1 MKKTWTLI
9 LSVCLAVCAL
19 CSGFALTSCDSERKK
34 LDLTISN
41 YAEYDG
47 LMAGVPSD
55 SYVSPAAKTVFRA
68 EAYKDEKKKMPKLYG
83 RRKDGSY
90 EQIEFEEENDITTK
104 YGLYNIQ
111 QVGGFIFLIY
121 AKNYTR
127 EYGIPNGF
135 YSDCNPEQY
144 CFLLDTRTGKLFD
157 MSEYRFCGL
166 GRSQCGMV
174 NGELYCK
181 MPFSVSDAYFRYY
194 LCKISVNGNELSIER
209 IIDLEQMSEFE
220 YFSLDKYG
228 NIFSERGQKNYIYN
242 RFGIVKKLDQ
252 PFLIAANGI
261 AYLEKQTID
270 EETGETVS
278 SWGEWINSE
287 GEKETAEFI
296 PEGLSWYREG
306 NYLQTIGYF
315 DYRISCIREL
325 GFGIDFIDYNMGWG
339 GDGSEKFDDY
349 GKYLYQ
355 EDNTYYGLN
364 QNDDGYYGNKAI
376 IKYEFIDD
384 VRYEVEFIDLEKCER
399 YSYNGGDNTVYAGE
413 RVYFLNSEEVY
424 YINMKDGSA
433 HTLSSGYIFKKIY
446 SDNQGGIIFEGLD
459 ERLNT
464 VTGMIGADDSVTV
477 GITPREY
484 EIFYIASLN

>member
-1 MKKTWTLI
+1 MKKKWTLI
-9 LSVCLAVCAL
+9 LSVCLAVCVL
-19 CSGFALTSCDSERKK
+19 CSGFALTACDSERKK

-47 LMAGVPSD
+47 LMAGVPND

-68 EAYKDEKKKMPKLYG
+68 EAYKEKKKMPKLYG

-104 YGLYNIQ
+104 YGLSCIQ
-111 QVGGFIFLIY
+111 QAGEYIFLTY
-121 AKNYTR
+121 TKNYPY
-127 EYGIPNGF
+127 EWISNIF
-135 YSDCNPEQY
+135 SSDCNSEQY
-144 CFLLDTRTGKLFD
+144 SFLLDTGTGKLFD
-157 MSEYRFCGL
+157 ISEYQFCALDGF
-166 GRSQCGMV
+166 GGGMV
-174 NGELYCK
+174 NGALYCR
-181 MPFSVSDAYFRYY
+181 MWTEGWTSSY
-194 LCKISVNGNELSIER
+194 LCRVSIIDNELKIEQL
-209 IIDLEQMSEFE
+209 IDLSLMPEFWG
-220 YFSLDKYG
+220 FSLDKYG
-228 NIFSERGQKNYIYN
+228 NIYSGGYIYTQS
-242 RFGIVKKLDQ
+242 GIVKRLDQ

-270 EETGETVS
+270 DETGETVS

-287 GEKETAEFI
+287 GEPEEAEYIPKEKTMGGSDTWNSSE
-296 PEGLSWYREG
+296 LSRII
-306 NYLQTIGYF
+306 NSF
-315 DYRISCIREL
+315 DYRVFRVHSQEC
-325 GFGIDFIDYNMGWG
+325 DFRL
-339 GDGSEKFDDY
+339 SETEEYFIHM
-349 GKYLYQ
+349 YQ
-355 EDNTYYGLN
+355 EDNVYYCLDRSDSIIDN
-364 QNDDGYYGNKAI
+364 SETRKI
-376 IKYEFIDD
+376 IKYEFLDD
-384 VRYEVEFIDLEKCER
+384 VRYDVELIDLEKGER
-399 YSYNGGDNTVYAGE
+399 WTGLTDDIEKAVFAGE